1 MSSPDAHA
9 KRLTKLKELLR
20 PQSSYLPYTVPSLYD
35 FLKGAWPVLE
45 PGVPFTKGWHLEAI
59 CEHLEAVSNGDI
71 KRLIINIPPR
81 HSKSTLVSVIWPVWQ
96 WLKAPSTQFLCA
108 SYALSLAIRDNR
120 KSRLL
125 IQSPWFQSLYRSA
138 FTMSSDQNMKSY
150 FENSSRGY
158 RLAVSTGSAATGHG
172 GSILIGDDLHAI
184 DEKESDVARESC
196 LDWFDTTFSTRVNN
210 PKTGAIVVIGQRIHM
225 DDISGHLLDQ
235 GGWEHLCL
243 PAEYETD
250 RKCFTSIGWED
261 PRKEE
266 GELLWK
272 ERFSREILENQKHN
286 LGALGYAA
294 LYGQRPIP
302 AGGYVFNATYERQF
316 TIAHQRDFYQLVTPL
331 GMKNVPIHQCYELS
345 TSDVAAKAKEE
356 NDFTVF
362 CHWAVTPEH
371 DILLLD
377 LWRGHWTIPQ
387 QKEKARQF
395 YRTWYSQRYRAFW
408 FEDVAYQSA
417 ISQDLLLEGIPCMG
431 FHPEGDKVQ
440 RAAAASIYQEAGKV
454 YFPKSAIWLEE
465 FRKEIYSFPKAAKDD
480 QTDNLSM
487 VCMVVREPVIEPLD
501 DDIARQIRNYIG
513 I

>member
-1 MSSPDAHA
+1 MRRAV
-9 KRLTKLKELLR
+9 KLKEFFQTRLIHA
-20 PQSSYLPYTVPSLYD
+20 PYAVPSLYD
-35 FLKGAWPVLE
+35 FLKEAWKVIE

-59 CEHLEAVSNGDI
+59 CEHLEAVADGDI

-125 IQSPWFQSLYRSA
+125 IQSPWFQSVYGSA

-196 LDWFDTTFSTRVNN
+196 LDWFDTTFSTRLNN
-210 PKTGAIVVIGQRIHM
+210 PQTGAIVVIGQRIHEM
-225 DDISGHLLDQ
+225 DISGHLIDQ

-243 PAEYETD
+243 PAEYERD
-250 RKCFTSIGWED
+250 RKCSTSIGWSD
-261 PRKEE
+261 PRTEE

-272 ERFSREILENQKHN
+272 ERFHRETLAQQKRN
-286 LGALGYAA
+286 LGVLGYSA

-302 AGGYVFNATYERQF
+302 PGGYVFNASYERLF
-316 TIAHQRDFYQLVTPL
+316 TISPEQDMYQLVTPS
-331 GMKNVPIHQCYELS
+331 GVRNFSISDCWELS
-345 TSDVAAKAKEE
+345 TSDVAAKAKEA

-362 CHWAVTPEH
+362 AHWAVTPEH
-371 DILLLD
+371 DVLLLD

-387 QKEKARQF
+387 QKEKARMF
-395 YRTWYSQRYRAFW
+395 YRTHYSQRYRAFY
-408 FEDVAYQSA
+408 FEDVGYQSA
-417 ISQDLLLEGIPCMG
+417 IGQDLLVEGLPCME
-431 FHPEGDKVQ
+431 FHPEGDKVL
-440 RAAAASIYQEAGKV
+440 RAGGASIYQEAGKI
-454 YFPKSAIWLEE
+454 FFLKGAIWLED
-465 FRKEIYSFPKAAKDD
+465 FRKEIYTFPKSAKDD
-480 QTDNLSM
+480 QVDNLSM
-487 VCMVVREPVIEPLD
+487 ICMIVREPVMEFGPINDEVANLLL
-501 DDIARQIRNYIG
+501 NYQG
-513 I
+513 Y

>member
-1 MSSPDAHA
+1 MSNPENHAH
-9 KRLTKLKELLR
+9 RLAKLKELLR
-20 PQSSYLPYTVPSLYD
+20 PQSSYVPFEVPSLYD
-35 FLKGAWPVLE
+35 FLKDAWKVLE
-45 PGVPFTKGWHLEAI
+45 PGVPFTPGWHLEAI
-59 CEHLEAVSNGDI
+59 CKHLEAVSNGEI
-71 KRLIINIPPR
+71 KRLLINIPPR

-96 WLKAPSTQFLCA
+96 WLHKPSTQFLCA

-125 IQSPWFQSLYRSA
+125 IQSPWFQSVYQSA
-138 FTMSSDQNMKSY
+138 FTLSSDQNVKSY

-196 LDWFDTTFSTRVNN
+196 LDWFDTTFSTRLNN
-210 PKTGAIVVIGQRIHM
+210 PSTGAIVVIGQRIHM
-225 DDISGHLLDQ
+225 DDISGHLIEQ

-243 PAEYETD
+243 PAEYDPD
-250 RKCFTSIGWED
+250 RKCSTSIGWED

-272 ERFSREILENQKHN
+272 ERFSREILERQKYN
-286 LGALGYAA
+286 LGALGYSA
-294 LYGQRPIP
+294 LYGQNPIP
-302 AGGYVFNATYERQF
+302 PGGYVFNTTYERLF
-316 TIAHQRDFYQLVTPL
+316 TISPQRDMYHLTTPS
-331 GMKNVPIHQCYELS
+331 GMRSVLASECWELT
-345 TSDVAAKAKEE
+345 TSDVAAKEKEA

-362 CHWAVTPEH
+362 AHWAVTPEH
-371 DILLLD
+371 DVLLLD

-395 YRTWYSQRYRAFW
+395 YRTWYTQRYSAFW

-417 ISQDLLLEGIPCMG
+417 ISQDLLTEGIPCLG
-431 FHPEGDKVQ
+431 FHPQGDKVM
-440 RAAAASIYQEAGKV
+440 RAVGASIYQEAGKV
-454 YFPKSAIWLEE
+454 YFLRGALWLED
-465 FRKEIYSFPKAAKDD
+465 FRKEIYTFPKSAKDD
-480 QTDNLSM
+480 QVDTLSM

-501 DDIARQIRNYIG
+501 EETANAIRNYTG
-513 I
+513 F